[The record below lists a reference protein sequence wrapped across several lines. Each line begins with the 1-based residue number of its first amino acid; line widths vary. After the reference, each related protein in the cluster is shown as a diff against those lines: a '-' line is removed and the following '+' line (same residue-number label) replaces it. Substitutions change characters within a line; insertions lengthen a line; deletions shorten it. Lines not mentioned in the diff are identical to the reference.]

1 MSINSI
7 PHQASFEEEFPFPK
21 VGYVFFFWRVLESD
35 SDPSINKIALDPR
48 NSGSDTYATKG
59 SSVEGE
65 IGSTRKLAKSMECL
79 VMKRLPDFFRF
90 VDLWLEV
97 RATKG
102 Y

>member
-1 MSINSI
+1 MLFFLEGIGVRFGSINQPI
-7 PHQASFEEEFPFPK
+7 
-21 VGYVFFFWRVLESD
+21 R
-35 SDPSINKIALDPR
+35 LDPR
-48 NSGSDTYATKG
+48 SSGVATPMRPKG

-65 IGSTRKLAKSMECL
+65 IGSTRKLTKSMECL

-97 RATKG
+97 GATKG